1 MRHNEFIKC
10 PCILIQTQVNQ
21 NFVSCCS
28 FANSCLNLHDSVD
41 CSTAGF
47 PVLPYLSEFAQ
58 THVHW
63 VDDAIQPSYPLL
75 PPSPPVLSP
84 SQHQGLLFQ
93 WVNPSHQVAKVLE
106 LQIQHQSFQWIS
118 SVQSLSHVQLFVTPW
133 TAGCQASLSVTNS
146 WSLLKLMSIALV
158 MPSKHLIPWIFNE
171 YSVLISFRVDW
182 FDGLLSKGLQYHRLE
197 ASIIQSS
204 AFFMV
209 QFSHPYMTTGKIIS
223 LTTQTFAKLWLCF
236 LIHCLGLL

>member
-75 PPSPPVLSP
+75 PPSPPVLSL
-84 SQHQGLLFQ
+84 SQCQGLFQ
-93 WVNPSHQVAKVLE
+93 WVGSSHQVTKVLE
-106 LQIQHQSFQWIS
+106 LQLQHS
-118 SVQSLSHVQLFVTPW
+118 S
-133 TAGCQASLSVTNS
+133 
-146 WSLLKLMSIALV
+146 
-158 MPSKHLIPWIFNE
+158 E
-171 YSVLISFRVDW
+171 YSGLISFRIDW
-182 FDGLLSKGLQYHRLE
+182 FDFLTIQGTLESLLQHHRFETVNFFGAQPTLWSDSHISTWLLE
-197 ASIIQSS
+197 KS
-204 AFFMV
+204 
-209 QFSHPYMTTGKIIS
+209 
-223 LTTQTFAKLWLCF
+223 
-236 LIHCLGLL
+236 

>member
-75 PPSPPVLSP
+75 PPSPPVLSL
-84 SQHQGLLFQ
+84 SQCQGLFQ
-93 WVNPSHQVAKVLE
+93 WVSSSHQVAKHWNFSFSIILPKNIQSRFALE
-106 LQIQHQSFQWIS
+106 L
-118 SVQSLSHVQLFVTPW
+118 
-133 TAGCQASLSVTNS
+133 TA
-146 WSLLKLMSIALV
+146 
-158 MPSKHLIPWIFNE
+158 
-171 YSVLISFRVDW
+171 LISCYVRNSPDSSQHHS
-182 FDGLLSKGLQYHRLE
+182 SKTINSLVFSLPYGPTLTSILE
-197 ASIIQSS
+197 K
-204 AFFMV
+204 
-209 QFSHPYMTTGKIIS
+209 P
-223 LTTQTFAKLWLCF
+223 
-236 LIHCLGLL
+236 